1 MVINKKE
8 SDILVGK
15 IALKRRDQQICGPS
29 STITAFIF
37 LLGPTLFPVQ
47 LKSSSFLLRKSAA
60 EWSYPLSLIWRQGQG
75 TDGRYLHVTGT
86 WWQLSWHNM
95 LMITVIIIIC
105 ITYCHSY
112 VIYVVDIYIYRV
124 IQKEEKINR
133 KSPGYA
139 TRKLLRLLLQT
150 GRLLLQTGRL
160 LLQTSRLLLQ
170 NGRPQYR
177 LQISFA
183 FKKSV

>member
-1 MVINKKE
+1 
-8 SDILVGK
+8 
-15 IALKRRDQQICGPS
+15 
-29 STITAFIF
+29 
-37 LLGPTLFPVQ
+37 
-47 LKSSSFLLRKSAA
+47 
-60 EWSYPLSLIWRQGQG
+60 
-75 TDGRYLHVTGT
+75 
-86 WWQLSWHNM
+86 
-95 LMITVIIIIC
+95 MITVIIIIC

-112 VIYVVDIYIYRV
+112 VIYVVDVYIYRV

-150 GRLLLQTGRL
+150 GRFLLQTGRFLLQTGRLLLQTGRL
-160 LLQTSRLLLQ
+160 LLQTGRLLLQ
-170 NGRPQYR
+170 TVSLLLQTVRPVYR